1 MVCFFFKF
9 LLSIV
14 CFLVSYEMLFAA
26 VQTAWIGIHTSFYFG
41 LKTQDYLDFSFFG
54 WESGLSFNNIF
65 ILFNLNVSAHSAM
78 WHPVKQFQKCPV
90 TFTYC
95 IHAHLIKTRYNAG
108 QNSFQN
114 RPRVYIYV
122 CVSIHIHIYSSYI
135 YIFVH
140 TYTILCDAKKQNVHI
155 SYKIVTKTGK
165 CFVCS
170 AATICS
176 CLASERICPHLWKP
190 KQSPRFVS
198 MYNWHRTDRQREE
211 QKMRQLGSA
220 STDGGGINVNVR

>member
-1 MVCFFFKF
+1 MVWFFLNFSSQLSVFLFPMKCCLPLFKQLELEYIPHFTLDSKLKIILIF
-9 LLSIV
+9 L
-14 CFLVSYEMLFAA
+14 
-26 VQTAWIGIHTSFYFG
+26 
-41 LKTQDYLDFSFFG
+41 FFG

-122 CVSIHIHIYSSYI
+122 CVFIHIHIYSSYI